1 MSYTLPS
8 LPYAYD
14 ALEPHFDKQTMEIH
28 HTKHHQTYVN
38 NANAAL
44 ESLPEF
50 ANLPVEELITKLDQ
64 LPADKKTVLRNN
76 AGGHANHSLFWKGLK
91 KGTTLQGDLKA
102 AIERDFGSVDNFKA
116 EFEKAAAS
124 RFGSGWAW
132 LVLAV
137 MCGIFSAGMSFAMN
151 AAKPMHEAAAALGVD
166 PLYVAL
172 PSYVIIMGGGAIIN
186 LGFCFIRLAKVK
198 DLSLK
203 ADFSLAKPLIIHN
216 VLLSALGGLMWYLQF
231 FFYAWGHARIPAQY
245 DYISW
250 MLHMSFY
257 VLCGGIVGLVL
268 KEWNNAGRR
277 PVTVLSLGCVVIIVA
292 ANIVGIGM
300 AN

>member
-44 ESLPEF
+44 ENLPEF
-50 ANLPVEELITKLDQ
+50 ADLPVEELITKLDQ
-64 LPADKKTVLRNN
+64 VPADKKTVLRNN

-116 EFEKAAAS
+116 EFEKAAAT

-132 LVLAV
+132 LVLKGDKLAV
-137 MCGIFSAGMSFAMN
+137 VSTANQDSPLMG
-151 AAKPMHEAAAALGVD
+151 EAI
-166 PLYVAL
+166 
-172 PSYVIIMGGGAIIN
+172 SGAS
-186 LGFCFIRLAKVK
+186 GFPNPGSGRVGTR
-198 DLSLK
+198 
-203 ADFSLAKPLIIHN
+203 
-216 VLLSALGGLMWYLQF
+216 LLSEIPKPPPGLHQRVLERGELGRSSSAF
-231 FFYAWGHARIPAQY
+231 
-245 DYISW
+245 
-250 MLHMSFY
+250 
-257 VLCGGIVGLVL
+257 
-268 KEWNNAGRR
+268 RR
-277 PVTVLSLGCVVIIVA
+277 
-292 ANIVGIGM
+292 
-300 AN
+300 